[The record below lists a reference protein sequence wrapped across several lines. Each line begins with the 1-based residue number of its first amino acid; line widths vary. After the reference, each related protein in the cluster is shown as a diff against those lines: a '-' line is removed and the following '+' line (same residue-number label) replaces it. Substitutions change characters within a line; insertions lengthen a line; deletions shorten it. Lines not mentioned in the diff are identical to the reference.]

1 MSTALGVKLRIR
13 NRNEVAWKRIEKE
26 GATRLPPKNSRQEK
40 LSQVLYGQAP
50 RRHDRLILET
60 GDGAE

>member
-1 MSTALGVKLRIR
+1 LRIR